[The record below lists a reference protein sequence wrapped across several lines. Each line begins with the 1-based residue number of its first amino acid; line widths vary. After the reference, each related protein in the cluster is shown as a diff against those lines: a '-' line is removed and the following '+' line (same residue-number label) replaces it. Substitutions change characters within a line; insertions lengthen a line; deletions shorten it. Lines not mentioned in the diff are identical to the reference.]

1 MFCSVIGREALRFQF
16 LLSGDKLT
24 LVEKQLYAQLIK
36 VEQESF
42 SMVEADLVNSLLT
55 LSELLR
61 KHYGQKVIILI
72 DE

>member
-1 MFCSVIGREALRFQF
+1 MFCSVIGREVLRFQF